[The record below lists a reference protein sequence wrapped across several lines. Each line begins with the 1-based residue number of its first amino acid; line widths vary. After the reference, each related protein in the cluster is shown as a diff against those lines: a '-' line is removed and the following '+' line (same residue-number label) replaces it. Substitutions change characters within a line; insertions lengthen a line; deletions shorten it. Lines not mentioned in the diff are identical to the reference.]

1 MANESVSA
9 EAILK
14 VTQELAGII
23 QKQFVLVQAI
33 QAVLIANDLLDV
45 DELSV
50 AIEAIRSG
58 AEVMTAVQAVVQ
70 AKRTGGGRVQ

>member
-58 AEVMTAVQAVVQ
+58 AEVMAAVQAVVQ
-70 AKRTGGGRVQ
+70 AKRTGGGSVQ